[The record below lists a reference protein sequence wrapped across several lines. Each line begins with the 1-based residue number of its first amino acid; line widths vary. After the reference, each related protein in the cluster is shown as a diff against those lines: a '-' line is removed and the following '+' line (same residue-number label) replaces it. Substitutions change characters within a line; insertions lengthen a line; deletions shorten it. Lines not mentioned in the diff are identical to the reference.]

1 MCVNCRPLVGA
12 IEAYIQKADDDLAA
26 ALAEEGFC
34 DVKRTV
40 KFIGQLEN
48 EVAEALL
55 AERDYILAEAEKA
68 ADLQAFA
75 EDIWPDV
82 QLNDVLLLK
91 LALIFKE
98 RFSEFVP
105 DIAAVYLA
113 ELDKGLKIKKVSR
126 RTTAWVENWSREL
139 AGIMQLNSH
148 REIERILQQGLQE
161 GIGVNV
167 FARRIIDSGLRNE
180 YYKARRVAVTE
191 VLTAHSAAQ
200 QEAFMQSPATEAKRW
215 RHTGIY
221 VVGPRPNHLA
231 MDGQI
236 VPKSQPYELVG
247 ADGSLYYPQFPR
259 DTSLPPAERIE
270 CHCLSQGIA
279 SEAVLGL
286 PLAERQRLQQQA
298 IDKLDAAWAAE
309 YEARNQAMVGYP
321 ED

>member
-55 AERDYILAEAEKA
+55 SERDYILAEAEKA

-75 EDIWPDV
+75 EYIWPEV
-82 QLNDVLLLK
+82 QLNDFLLLK

-148 REIERILQQGLQE
+148 REIERILQQGLRE

-191 VLTAHSAAQ
+191 VLTVHSAAQ
-200 QEAFMQSPATEAKRW
+200 QEAFCKA
-215 RHTGIY
+215 
-221 VVGPRPNHLA
+221 RP
-231 MDGQI
+231 
-236 VPKSQPYELVG
+236 
-247 ADGSLYYPQFPR
+247 
-259 DTSLPPAERIE
+259 
-270 CHCLSQGIA
+270 
-279 SEAVLGL
+279 
-286 PLAERQRLQQQA
+286 QRLSA
-298 IDKLDAAWAAE
+298 GGTPAF
-309 YEARNQAMVGYP
+309 M
-321 ED
+321 